1 MSTPF
6 SDKPPESASFVR
18 HRIFYPLRQ
27 MKLVLVRPR
36 EPCIPCLVRF
46 DRELTGLG
54 LLLDSSTCCDLI
66 LVRAPRHP
74 SCIIMLM
81 LVMWEDVTVRCFVNL
96 FVGKDNIYLGS
107 HVVRVIQRAWR
118 RYRERRRLALCMG
131 WRNEGTAL
139 GRVLRTLC
147 VDDLRRMVV

>member
-6 SDKPPESASFVR
+6 SDKPLESASFVR
-18 HRIFYPLRQ
+18 HRIFHPLRQ

-46 DRELTGLG
+46 NRGLAGLG
-54 LLLDSSTCCDLI
+54 LLLDSSTCRDLVLI
-66 LVRAPRHP
+66 RAPRHP
-74 SCIIMLM
+74 GCIIMFM
-81 LVMWEDVTVRCFVNL
+81 LVVWEDITIRCFVNL
-96 FVGKDNIYLGS
+96 FVGTNNVYLGS

-118 RYRERRRLALCMG
+118 RHRERRRLALCMG
-131 WRNEGTAL
+131 WRDEATAL

-147 VDDLRRMVV
+147 VDDLRRMVC

>member
-1 MSTPF
+1 
-6 SDKPPESASFVR
+6 
-18 HRIFYPLRQ
+18 

-46 DRELTGLG
+46 NRGLAGLG
-54 LLLDSSTCCDLI
+54 LLLDASTCLDLI
-66 LVRAPRHP
+66 LIRAPRHP
-74 SCIIMLM
+74 SCIIMFM
-81 LVMWEDVTVRCFVNL
+81 LIMWEDITVRCFVNL
-96 FVGKDNIYLGS
+96 FVGTNNVYLGS

-118 RYRERRRLALCMG
+118 RHRERRRLALCMG
-131 WRNEGTAL
+131 WRDEATAL

>member
-46 DRELTGLG
+46 NRGLAGLG
-54 LLLDSSTCCDLI
+54 LLLDSSTCRDLI
-66 LVRAPRHP
+66 LIRASRHP
-74 SCIIMLM
+74 SCIIMFM
-81 LVMWEDVTVRCFVNL
+81 LVVWEDITIRCFVNL
-96 FVGKDNIYLGS
+96 FVGKGNVLLGS

-118 RYRERRRLALCMG
+118 RHRERRRRALCMG
-131 WRNEGTAL
+131 WRDEATAL

-147 VDDLRRMVV
+147 VDDLRRMVC